1 MKGLERADR
10 LIAQAGSAAWPGPRA
25 WNMVG
30 VTVTTAVCVGQAVAA
45 KRNARADP
53 RHLSQAAAN
62 ARVDWS
68 FSTVSW
74 LLCEQQ

>member
-30 VTVTTAVCVGQAVAA
+30 DDCGVSGRPSLPRETPLIPA
-45 KRNARADP
+45 
-53 RHLSQAAAN
+53 RHLSQASN
-62 ARVDWS
+62 ALVL
-68 FSTVSW
+68 FLGYYVNNT
-74 LLCEQQ
+74 